1 MSYGYGA
8 GETAQARA
16 IRSQNDRHVTGKID
30 RADGVRG
37 IVDIGRMQTGFA
49 AVAARPLRFWAE
61 QAYTG
66 AAGIV
71 MHFPIRAEERFDIRG
86 GEEVGRSVRAV

>member
-1 MSYGYGA
+1 MGHGH
-8 GETAQARA
+8 GTDETAQARA
-16 IRSQNDRHVTGKID
+16 IRPQNDRHVTGKID

-49 AVAARPLRFWAE
+49 AIATRPLLFRAE
-61 QAYTG
+61 QTHAG